1 MNGHVLCIIFRMS
14 QQSSLAADFY
24 GEIIPADITAF
35 IGGMVVAVFFCLDHV
50 LPEVWPDRRYRW
62 EYRIPV
68 AYNGECIPC
77 FSQIQHS
84 LDEVFAVFAKDPG
97 NADDKVVRK
106 SFGNCQLTL

>member
-1 MNGHVLCIIFRMS
+1 
-14 QQSSLAADFY
+14 
-24 GEIIPADITAF
+24 
-35 IGGMVVAVFFCLDHV
+35 MVVAVFFCLDHV
-50 LPEVWPDRRYRW
+50 YQKSGQIEGIGGSTDL
-62 EYRIPV
+62 V

-106 SFGNCQLTL
+106 SFGNSQLTL